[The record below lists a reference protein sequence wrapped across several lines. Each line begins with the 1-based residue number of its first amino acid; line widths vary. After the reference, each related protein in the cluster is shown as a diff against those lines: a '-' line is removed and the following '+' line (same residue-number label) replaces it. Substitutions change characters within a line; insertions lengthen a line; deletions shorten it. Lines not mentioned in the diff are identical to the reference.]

1 MLVPGS
7 SNHLNS
13 KINDSKRRVLILGA
27 TGSIGTSALE
37 IIDSNPDKFEVVG
50 LVAGTRVTE
59 LKKLT
64 EKYKPKFIGVGS
76 ADKASE
82 LKGISSKIAVGV
94 DEISELCRSSEVDVV
109 LAAMVGV
116 IGLKPVI
123 AALESGKLVALANK
137 ESLVAG
143 GSLVRKALAQ
153 NSGAIIPVDSEHSA
167 LFQALQGEKVSD
179 ISRLILTASGGP
191 FLKRTRNELSQIT
204 PEQAVKHPRWNMG
217 PKISIDS
224 ATMFN
229 KALEVIEAYWLYGVA
244 ENKIHVVIHPQS
256 IIHSMIEFCDG
267 SQIAQLSHPDMK
279 GPISYA
285 LNYPKGRISGAVRT
299 LNLEELGELNFHK
312 LDTERFPAVALAHQA
327 LQYGGN
333 ASLVLNTANEIA
345 VELFMKGAISFTDI
359 ESIVAESVS
368 ALSGKEPSS
377 FDELVDIDQR
387 VRSFVKMNCP
397 KTRS

>member
-59 LKKLT
+59 LKKLA